1 MGLFSTSS
9 DPTLGLT
16 SGQMFHRS
24 DTGQFRGYSASKWFN
39 FAITLDGSAT
49 WDISSLGTLANGST
63 TLTVTGAAVGDEV
76 VVSPSMPSAGVIVAG
91 DVTSAN
97 TVTLRAH
104 NTSSGTIDP
113 ASTTFRVKVIKQ

>member
-1 MGLFSTSS
+1 LSLS
-9 DPTLGLT
+9 DGQEWFNST
-16 SGQMFHRS
+16 SGQ
-24 DTGQFRGYSASKWFN
+24 FRARAASKTFN